1 MILLFFKYRY
11 SILRYIIFNNK
22 NMPKDK
28 IPLKLK
34 KIVYWK
40 NCHKY
45 NLIYC
50 CACECCKEFCVS
62 LDLVEIKHT
71 NYPPIITNKK
81 SAHFDH
87 IIPESLGGPTTEE
100 NLQIYCRDCNIKKG
114 NMNDED
120 FRRLMDYMDREVDP
134 QNELHYEETNIM
146 SGIDR
151 PGSIYCSGINKTSG
165 EECRNRYNPETGY
178 CHVHRC

>member
-1 MILLFFKYRY
+1 MKKATI
-11 SILRYIIFNNK
+11 SQNLRQR
-22 NMPKDK
+22 
-28 IPLKLK
+28 
-34 KIVYWK
+34 VYWK
-40 NCHKY
+40 NCSKY
-45 NLIYC
+45 GLKFC
-50 CACECCKEFCVS
+50 CVCECCKDLCIS
-62 LDLVEIKHT
+62 LTLVQEQYPT
-71 NYPPIITNKK
+71 YPPIITNKK

-87 IIPESLGGPTTEE
+87 IIPESLDGPTTEE

-151 PGSIYCSGINKTSG
+151 PGSIFCSGITKSG
-165 EECRNRYNPETGY
+165 EECRNQRNPVTGY
-178 CHVHRC
+178 CSIHCCQ